1 MSAACSGVAAAV
13 YCLDS
18 ASRRRRQQEEAERK
32 RREAKAL
39 EAFVQRRILP
49 PTQEESRAFEEML
62 KRSANS
68 AQARKRCGR
77 P

>member
-1 MSAACSGVAAAV
+1 MSVFGAAAAIS
-13 YCLDS
+13 CLS
-18 ASRRRRQQEEAERK
+18 GARRRRQEWEQEEAERK
-32 RREAKAL
+32 K
-39 EAFVQRRILP
+39 
-49 PTQEESRAFEEML
+49 QEEARAFKEML